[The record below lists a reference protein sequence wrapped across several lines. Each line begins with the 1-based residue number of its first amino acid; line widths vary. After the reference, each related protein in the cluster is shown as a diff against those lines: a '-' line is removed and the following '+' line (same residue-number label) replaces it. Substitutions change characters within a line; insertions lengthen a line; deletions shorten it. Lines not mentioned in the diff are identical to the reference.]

1 MGRAVGYLVSAI
13 VASLVYIAWFLV
25 DLTRMRPHVTGIA
38 FDLSFSVFFWLTG
51 GYAVTLVILMFPW
64 AFAVWAHRRLRLS
77 GEIYFPAVGACFII
91 LIGCAMASISP
102 KPLWI
107 EDQTFLEGALI
118 AAARQGLSFLFS
130 GIAFGASYWFGT
142 ERQFSAHGPHAGPR
156 PRCQRRSGVPGDAAP
171 P

>member
-51 GYAVTLVILMFPW
+51 GYAVTLVI
-64 AFAVWAHRRLRLS
+64 LS